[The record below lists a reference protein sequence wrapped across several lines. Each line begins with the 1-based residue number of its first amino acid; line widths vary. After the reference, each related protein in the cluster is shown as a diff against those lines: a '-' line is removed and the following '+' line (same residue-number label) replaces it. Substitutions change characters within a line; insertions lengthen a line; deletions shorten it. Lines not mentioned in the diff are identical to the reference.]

1 MFVISPDPF
10 LMPTYRIGAFV
21 TASIARNSQ
30 IDLVWAEYARQ
41 YFNERFGENN
51 WLVAKNGREAIAFA
65 MDELKLESTQ
75 NISILTPSHNLYI
88 SGCVTSTL
96 SGYCNWDRKAS
107 EQTAAYFVN
116 HEFGYLYKD
125 MVGLVNTG
133 LPVIEDCCTTF
144 FSQDEPRKI
153 GLYGNYS
160 LFSFPKFFSIQ
171 IGGLLVGKGV
181 GSNQNLL
188 NKVSLTS
195 DEINYILKVVGFELR
210 DVNNI
215 LQKRNELHQYA
226 SAAFESM
233 GFSLRFP
240 NEPGV
245 VPSLLL
251 LNNHQIIK
259 DLPSFK
265 NYLYAQGI
273 QNSVFYG
280 EDAFFIPCHHYLSE
294 VDIEYF
300 KFVTEQYI
308 QLQN

>member
-21 TASIARNSQ
+21 TASIARNAK
-30 IDLVWAEYARQ
+30 IDAVWAENAQ
-41 YFNERFGENN
+41 TYFNERFGENN
-51 WLVAKNGREAIAFA
+51 WLVTKNGREAIAFA
-65 MDELKLESTQ
+65 MEELNLELTQ

-96 SGYCNWDRKAS
+96 SNYCQWDREAS
-107 EQTAAYFVN
+107 KQTAAYFVN
-116 HEFGYLYKD
+116 HEFGYLFKD

-144 FSQDEPRKI
+144 FSQDDHHKI

-160 LFSFPKFFSIQ
+160 IYSFPKFFSIQ

-181 GSNQNLL
+181 GSNQKLL

-195 DEINYILKVVGFELR
+195 DEINYVLKVVGFELR
-210 DVNNI
+210 EVGNI
-215 LQKRNELHQYA
+215 LQKRSELHKYA
-226 SAAFESM
+226 SAAFESL

-240 NEPGV
+240 NEPGI

-280 EDAFFIPCHHYLSE
+280 EDTFFIPCHHYLSE
-294 VDIEYF
+294 ADIDYF

-308 QLQN
+308 QVQN

>member
-1 MFVISPDPF
+1 MFIVNPDPYST
-10 LMPTYRIGAFV
+10 PSYRIGTFV
-21 TASIARNSQ
+21 TSSIARNTKIENNWVDFATS
-30 IDLVWAEYARQ
+30 
-41 YFNERFGENN
+41 YFNHRFGENN
-51 WLVAKNGREAIAFA
+51 WLVTKNGREAMA
-65 MDELKLESTQ
+65 MAMEELNLESTR

-96 SGYCNWDRKAS
+96 SRYCNWDRKAS
-107 EQTAAYFVN
+107 EQTSAYFVN

-125 MVGLVNTG
+125 IAELVKTG

-144 FSQDEPRKI
+144 FSQDEDNKI
-153 GLYGNYS
+153 GLHGNYS

-181 GSNQNLL
+181 GSNRNLL
-188 NKVSLTS
+188 NKVSLTN

-210 DVNNI
+210 EENNI

-226 SAAFESM
+226 SSAFESM

-294 VDIEYF
+294 ADIDYF

-308 QLQN
+308 LVQN